1 MNHDSN
7 KPGAGSSGRA
17 DLADL
22 DTELDLD
29 DTVLDVNAA
38 MRAAVAAVEQV
49 EHEHGHGAS
58 VAAAAAVADNS
69 ELEKLREEV
78 VDLRDRS
85 TRTLADFDNYRKRIE
100 RERDEFRRY
109 AALETVREFVA
120 VVDNLDRA
128 LSAGVAG
135 GTFEDLKV
143 GLGMILRQVSD
154 VFRRLGVVEIQA
166 LDAPFDPAVH
176 EAVAREES
184 EEVSVPTVSAE
195 LQRGYKLHDRLVRP
209 AMVKVAVPIEKKA

>member
-1 MNHDSN
+1 MNHDSD
-7 KPGAGSSGRA
+7 KTSGGNTEA
-17 DLADL
+17 VDL

-29 DTVLDVNAA
+29 EMNMDVNAA

-49 EHEHGHGAS
+49 EHGHSSSAS
-58 VAAAAAVADNS
+58 AAVADNA

-78 VDLRDRS
+78 LDLRDRS

-100 RERDEFRRY
+100 RERDEVRRY

-128 LSAGVAG
+128 SSAFRAG
-135 GTFEDLKV
+135 GSADDLKV
-143 GLGMILRQVSD
+143 GIEMILRQVSD

-166 LDAPFDPAVH
+166 ANAPFDPAVH

-195 LQRGYKLHDRLVRP
+195 LQRGYRLHERLVRP
-209 AMVKVAVPIEKKA
+209 AMVKVAVPTEKKA

>member
-1 MNHDSN
+1 MNHDSDK
-7 KPGAGSSGRA
+7 KPGGSSDA
-17 DLADL
+17 MDL

-29 DTVLDVNAA
+29 EMNMDVNAA

-49 EHEHGHGAS
+49 EHGHS
-58 VAAAAAVADNS
+58 SPSAAADNA

-78 VDLRDRS
+78 LDLRDRS

-100 RERDEFRRY
+100 REREEVRRY

-128 LSAGVAG
+128 SSAFRAG
-135 GTFEDLKV
+135 GSADDLKV
-143 GLGMILRQVSD
+143 GIEMILRQVSD

-166 LDAPFDPAVH
+166 ANAPFDPAVH

-195 LQRGYKLHDRLVRP
+195 LQRGYRLHERLVRP
-209 AMVKVAVPIEKKA
+209 AMVKVAVPTEKKA